1 MRPPETPNSPKGQ
14 SKKAT
19 VREPQELLQSSS
31 ISAATAGS
39 TEPAGSA
46 AEGSPGLNPSTVA
59 EGKTPPTTAT
69 AHPSQSAPTG
79 GLESGDDPDQLM
91 RQEQAALILEVTPRC
106 LENWRHRGGGPRW
119 IQIST
124 RCIRYRRS
132 DLIQFI
138 EERLKSNTT
147 KCGVNTGTP

>member
-1 MRPPETPNSPKGQ
+1 MQPSETPDSPKSQ
-14 SKKAT
+14 SKTAAGRRRQK
-19 VREPQELLQSSS
+19 LLQTSS
-31 ISAATAGS
+31 ISAEPTGS

-59 EGKTPPTTAT
+59 EGKTPPTTTT

-91 RQEQAALILEVTPRC
+91 RQEQAALILGVTPRC
-106 LENWRHRGGGPRW
+106 LENWRWRGGGPRW
-119 IQIST
+119 IQISA
-124 RCIRYRRS
+124 RCVRYRRS

-138 EERLKSNTT
+138 DERVKTNTSED
-147 KCGVNTGTP
+147 GRS

>member
-1 MRPPETPNSPKGQ
+1 MRTPERPDSPKGQ
-14 SKKAT
+14 SNKTTA
-19 VREPQELLQSSS
+19 RRRQELLQPSS

-46 AEGSPGLNPSTVA
+46 AEGSPGLNPSAVA
-59 EGKTPPTTAT
+59 EGKTPPTIAT

-79 GLESGDDPDQLM
+79 GLESGDDPDSLI
-91 RQEQAALILEVTPRC
+91 RQEAAALILGVSPRC

-119 IQIST
+119 VQISS

-138 EERLKSNTT
+138 DERVKTNTSED
-147 KCGVNTGTP
+147 GRS

>member
-1 MRPPETPNSPKGQ
+1 MQPPETPDSPKRQ
-14 SKKAT
+14 ANKTTA
-19 VREPQELLQSSS
+19 RERQELLQPSS

-46 AEGSPGLNPSTVA
+46 AEGSQGLNPSTVA
-59 EGKTPPTTAT
+59 EGKTPPTIAT

-91 RQEQAALILEVTPRC
+91 RQEQAALILGVTPRC
-106 LENWRHRGGGPRW
+106 LENWRWRGGGPRW
-119 IQIST
+119 IRISA

-132 DLIQFI
+132 DLIRFI
-138 EERLKSNTT
+138 EERVKTNTSDI
-147 KCGVNTGTP
+147 GADAA